1 MAGVEKITDRYKF
14 KKEIGRGAYGAVWLS
29 KDAVTNADVAIKRI
43 GNKNFDEP
51 ILTKRAL
58 RELKLLRH
66 LNGHENII
74 QFLDA
79 NTNDTDSSFTEL

>member
-1 MAGVEKITDRYKF
+1 MEEERTELYGIVYLVNCRLSRDTKTDM
-14 KKEIGRGAYGAVWLS
+14 
-29 KDAVTNADVAIKRI
+29 DVAIKRV
-43 GNKNFDEP
+43 GSRNFDEP

-74 QFLDA
+74 QFVDA
-79 NTNDTDSSFTEL
+79 NTNDSNSSFTEL

>member
-1 MAGVEKITDRYKF
+1 MEQFGIKDFTHKRRSLDMATD
-14 KKEIGRGAYGAVWLS
+14 
-29 KDAVTNADVAIKRI
+29 TDVAIKRV
-43 GNKNFDEP
+43 GSRNFEEP

-74 QFLDA
+74 QFVDA
-79 NTNDTDSSFTEL
+79 NTNEKDSSFTELYEMYL

>member
-1 MAGVEKITDRYKF
+1 LEEALMEPSGSYVLLKYR
-14 KKEIGRGAYGAVWLS
+14 LS
-29 KDAVTNADVAIKRI
+29 KDTTTDTDVAIKRV
-43 GNKNFDEP
+43 GSRNFDEP

-74 QFLDA
+74 QFVDA
-79 NTNDTDSSFTEL
+79 NTNDSSSNFTEL